1 MIFNKTLLSGLLVLV
16 SASAVAAPEN
26 GLYLSGK
33 VGVGIMN
40 LGDQSLSYASDG
52 TSDDFGRQRDSN
64 FAGSLAAGY
73 DFHSQFNAPLRLE
86 LEYTGYGKAHSNNSL
101 TYNQAPWGYPDF
113 EGKTENSLEVQLQTV
128 LMNAYWDMRNSTPF
142 TPWISAGVGFSRL
155 SLDHHTVDTDTQIS
169 TGIVDGS
176 VKSGNHSGSAT
187 NFAWAV
193 GVGVNWAI
201 MDNVS
206 MDLSYRYLDAG
217 DVEANYTTPK
227 GSGKTAKVSVT
238 SNDVMLGVRY
248 AF

>member
-26 GLYLSGK
+26 GVYLSGK
-33 VGVGIMN
+33 VGVGIIN
-40 LGDQSLSYASDG
+40 LGNQSLSYASDG
-52 TSDDFGRQRDSN
+52 SSDDFGRQRDSN

-73 DFHSQFNAPLRLE
+73 DFHSQFNAPVRVE

-128 LMNAYWDMRNSTPF
+128 LMKAYWDMRNSTPF
-142 TPWISAGVGFSRL
+142 TPWVSAGIGVSHL
-155 SLDHHTVDTDTQIS
+155 SLDHHTVNTDTQIS

-176 VKSGNHSGSAT
+176 VRSGNHSGSTT
-187 NFAWAV
+187 NFAWTV
-193 GVGVNWAI
+193 GAGINWAVT
-201 MDNVS
+201 DSVS
-206 MDLSYRYLDAG
+206 MDLSYRYVDAG
-217 DVEANYTTPK
+217 DVETDYTTGK
-227 GSGKTAKVSVT
+227 GSRETAKVSVT